1 LATGNTRRETAG
13 DMTTLL
19 LSIALVF
26 PLLMMPLE
34 SQSLPRRPSLDVT
47 KERLQAVARARTQLS
62 VKLNIEQG
70 DIDVESAKPATWPNS
85 ALGCPERG
93 RMYAQVVTD
102 GWVVRLK
109 AKGDVHEVHVSGRR
123 AVVCPRQ
130 QPGGEP
136 PPR

>member
-1 LATGNTRRETAG
+1 MGV
-13 DMTTLL
+13 TLL

-26 PLLMMPLE
+26 PLLMAPQE
-34 SQSLPRRPSLDVT
+34 PQPARPPLDVT
-47 KERLQAVARARTQLS
+47 AERLQAVARARRQLS
-62 VKLNIEQG
+62 VELNIEPG

-85 ALGCPERG
+85 ALGCPEKG

-109 AKGDVHEVHVSGRR
+109 AKRDVHEVHVSGRR
-123 AVVCPRQ
+123 AVICPRP
-130 QPGGEP
+130 QPAGDP